1 MSNISSF
8 ISKQNLVL
16 LWEVLLDE
24 LNINKTNITLINN
37 IRIVFESNI
46 NPFCSRINS
55 NKIDINIMELNKRF
69 LSQVVSAVNKLFPK
83 EQNVKKIT
91 IGEDISEPYKIEDIQ
106 SVRQTDFEK
115 EFERKRIELE
125 TYMTPQKPKDVNF
138 LDDINI
144 NNEKIQAM
152 DSLIAEKMAQRELDL
167 QNIHNYDNNTNIHS
181 IHNNSIN
188 SNNINNNSLVE
199 TWLTSKETS
208 VKNEKHEKKVSW
220 NMVETN
226 TTNNIFEKLKKIKH
240 IPMDELNE
248 SNESNEVNNISEFN
262 QYVQQTS
269 ITLPE
274 VKQEEINRD
283 KIMNNSSILGEP
295 VIPKTE
301 IVKQLNVMNDK
312 IDKLFEVV
320 SKLTNELLKNKN
332 NDLDLD

>member
-1 MSNISSF
+1 MSNTSSF
-8 ISKQNLVL
+8 ISKQNLSL

-69 LSQVVSAVNKLFPK
+69 LSQVVLAVNKLFPK

-106 SVRQTDFEK
+106 SARQTDFEK
-115 EFERKRIELE
+115 EFERKRTELE

-144 NNEKIQAM
+144 NNEKIKTM
-152 DSLIAEKMAQRELDL
+152 DSLIAEKMSQRELDL
-167 QNIHNYDNNTNIHS
+167 QNIHNNDNNTNIHS

-188 SNNINNNSLVE
+188 NNNINNNSLVE

-226 TTNNIFEKLKKIKH
+226 TTNNIFEKLKKIKP
-240 IPMDELNE
+240 IPMDDELNE
-248 SNESNEVNNISEFN
+248 SNEVTNISEFN
-262 QYVQQTS
+262 QYVQQKS

-274 VKQEEINRD
+274 VKQEEIIRD
-283 KIMNNSSILGEP
+283 KIINNASILGEP

-301 IVKQLNVMNDK
+301 IVKQLNEMNEK
-312 IDKLFEVV
+312 IDKLFDSV

-332 NDLDLD
+332 NNLDLD